1 MAGGR
6 PLSLRRELG
15 RFDATMVVVGG
26 IIGAGIFINPTLVAQ
41 RLPTGGL
48 VLAAWAAGGL
58 IAAAGAFAFAE
69 LAALFP
75 KAGGEYVYLREAW
88 HPLIGFLCG
97 WASLLLIQGGGLAAV
112 AITFAQYA
120 LRLAGRNPE
129 GAVLPLAVASVL
141 VVALVNA
148 AGVKPGSRLLN
159 VLVVAKLAALAVLIG
174 AGWIFGPGGPATGP
188 AAHAATQG
196 TSLLAFGAALMPVLF
211 AYGGWQ
217 SVNIVAEEIRE
228 PRRALPFALVVGI
241 AIVVF
246 IYLSANIVYL
256 QTLGRDGLAATMTP
270 AADAVRRFG
279 GPWADRFVT
288 GAIAVSAFGFLDLTL
303 LAAPRITYAMARD
316 GLLSPGLSRLHE
328 QYQTPARAIALQAGW
343 AVVLLLTGTFQQLVA
358 TVVLADWI
366 FFGLTVAGLFVFHRR
381 LPPASRE
388 PGSFRTPGYPV
399 VPAIF
404 VAASVLVVVST
415 VWSDPRR
422 ALYETLLLGSGVPAY
437 LFFARRAKA

>member
-1 MAGGR
+1 M
-6 PLSLRRELG
+6 L
-15 RFDATMVVVGG
+15 VVGG

-41 RLPTGGL
+41 RLPSGGL
-48 VLAAWAAGGL
+48 VLAAWAVGGL

-88 HPLIGFLCG
+88 HPIVGFLFG
-97 WASLLLIQGGGLAAV
+97 WASLLMIQGGGLAAV

-120 LRLAGRNPE
+120 LRLAGRGPE
-129 GAVLPLAVASVL
+129 GAVPLAVGAVL
-141 VVALVNA
+141 VVAIVNA

-174 AGWIFGPGGPATGP
+174 AGWIFGPGGPVTGP
-188 AAHAATQG
+188 AAAQAASG
-196 TSLLAFGAALMPVLF
+196 TSLLGFGAALMPILF

-217 SVNIVAEEIRE
+217 SANIVAEEIRE
-228 PRRALPFALVVGI
+228 PRRALPFALVMGI

-246 IYLSANIVYL
+246 VYLSANIVYL

-288 GAIAVSAFGFLDLTL
+288 AAITVSAFGFLDLTL

-328 QYQTPARAIALQAGW
+328 KYQTPARAIGLQAAW
-343 AVVLLLTGTFQQLVA
+343 AIVLLLTGTFKQLVA

-388 PGSFRTPGYPV
+388 PGSFRTPGFPV

-422 ALYETLLLGSGVPAY
+422 ALYEILLLCSGVPAY
-437 LFFARRAKA
+437 LFFTRRGRAA